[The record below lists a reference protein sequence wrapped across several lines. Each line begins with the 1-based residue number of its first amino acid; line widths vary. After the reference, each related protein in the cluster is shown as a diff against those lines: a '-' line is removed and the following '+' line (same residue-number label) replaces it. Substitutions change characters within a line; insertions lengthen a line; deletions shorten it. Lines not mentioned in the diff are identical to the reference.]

1 MNNLK
6 WKLQNFM
13 MGRNGLD
20 ECAKYSYIAGIVIY
34 VIYLFT
40 GIGLLYYISTLLL
53 LYGIFRVFSKNLAAR
68 QSENRKLLEEIS
80 FQKLRFEQRKEYRIF
95 RCKGCGRKVRV
106 PKGKGKVEITCPT
119 CGNKEIHRT

>member
-20 ECAKYSYIAGIVIY
+20 DCAKYSYITGIICY

-40 GIGLLYYISTLLL
+40 GFSLLYFISTLLL
-53 LYGIFRVFSKNLAAR
+53 IYGLFRVFSKNLAAR
-68 QSENRKLLEEIS
+68 QSENRKVLDEIH
-80 FQKLRFEQRKEYRIF
+80 FWKMRFEQRKEYRIY

>member
-106 PKGKGKVEITCPT
+106 PKGKGAISIHCPK
-119 CGNKEIHRT
+119 CNNDFIKRT